1 MLVLTFWV
9 DFLVLTTTRCHISTV
24 KIKIIEG
31 IFEQLSKKNHPT
43 SLKNGSNGGRTFRM
57 FNGRTVN
64 KVIIM
69 STTLYLMF

>member
-43 SLKNGSNGGRTFRM
+43 SLKMAAMEAELSEC
-57 FNGRTVN
+57 
-64 KVIIM
+64 
-69 STTLYLMF
+69 LMRER

>member
-9 DFLVLTTTRCHISTV
+9 DFLVLTITRCHISTV

-31 IFEQLSKKNHPT
+31 IFEQLSKKKPPHF
-43 SLKNGSNGGRTFRM
+43 LENGSNGGRTFRM
-57 FNGRTVN
+57 YNERMVN

-69 STTLYLMF
+69 STILYLMF